1 MSDIVPGT
9 MVRMRVIRR
18 YHHYNVG
25 EVIAVPLHEGRDLE
39 AKRLAQ
45 PLDILVPAAA
55 GEGQE
60 VATAAAARAPASVV
74 RK

>member
-39 AKRLAQ
+39 VKRLAQ

-55 GEGQE
+55 GQE
-60 VATAAAARAPASVV
+60 AAAAAAARAPASVV

>member
-1 MSDIVPGT
+1 

-18 YHHYNVG
+18 YPHYPVG

-39 AKRLAQ
+39 VKRLAQ

-55 GEGQE
+55 GDGQE
-60 VATAAAARAPASVV
+60 AATASAARAPASVV